1 MLIAYVLVW
10 LTLRMVIIYYISR
23 MAIEAIRHGI
33 NLLIEK
39 PLTMNTSEA
48 ELILEALKGSQVK
61 VTLNYNA
68 ILMVHK

>member
-1 MLIAYVLVW
+1 
-10 LTLRMVIIYYISR
+10 